1 MQVNIPLD
9 YNNLL
14 NVNQEYDKNA
24 SNLVNVSEI
33 EILRTEEVTD
43 GSNTNSVSLLNI
55 ALSEGINLENSNNTL
70 PNFDIG
76 AGTLLESMVL
86 LS

>member
-33 EILRTEEVTD
+33 EILRTEEVID

-70 PNFDIG
+70 PSFDIG
-76 AGTLLESMVL
+76 GGTLLESMVL